1 MKNDLVYL
9 KHIKE
14 SVDSI
19 RDYIGS
25 ADFESFSRDEKT
37 IDAVIR
43 KIEIIGEAASNLS
56 QEFRDAHL
64 EIPWRD
70 MIDMRNVLIHE
81 YFGVIV
87 KTVWDTVQDDL
98 PELEKMIDKVISQ

>member
-19 RDYIGS
+19 RDYIDS
-25 ADFESFSRDEKT
+25 ADFESFSQDEKT

-56 QEFRDAHL
+56 QEFRNAHT

-98 PELEKMIDKVISQ
+98 PELERLVDDILSK